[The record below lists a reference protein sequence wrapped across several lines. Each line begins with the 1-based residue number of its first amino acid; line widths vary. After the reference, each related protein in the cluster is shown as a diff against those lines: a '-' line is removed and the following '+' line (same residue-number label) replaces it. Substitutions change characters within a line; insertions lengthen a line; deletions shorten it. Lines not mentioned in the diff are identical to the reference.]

1 MMRSLFS
8 GVSGLKAHQQK
19 MDVIGNNIA
28 NVNTVGYKSS
38 RVTFSDILNQTISG
52 ATSPDSSTGR
62 GGTNPKQIGLG
73 VGINSISTVN
83 TSGSTESTGNQT
95 DLSISGNG
103 FFIVRSG
110 NNSTYQFTRAGNFT
124 LDELGNL
131 VTAEGMNVYGWM
143 DYGGVQLSDGSFEFN
158 TDALVEP
165 INIYSDAY
173 NGNKKLTAAK
183 ATENAIFEGNLDAT
197 EEALGTALD
206 DIGTTVPDTQFNTTL
221 TVYDSLGNEYEV
233 EVNFIKCFVD
243 STTDPDNPITSWY
256 WQIPDTSGLTAELSG
271 GSAAGGYIQFDSKG
285 NIITDEDDYT
295 TVPEI
300 EFTPGSTTG
309 AGSFDVKLD
318 FSTLT
323 MSSQDS
329 SVEVDSADGYPSG
342 TLQDY
347 SIGSDGI
354 IMGVYSNGM
363 QKPLGMIA
371 LVSFENPLGLMKAGS
386 NTYYATAN
394 SGDFI
399 NGSKAGSDGT
409 GTLSAG
415 TLEMSNVDLSNEFS
429 QLIITQRGFQANSR
443 VITASDE
450 MLQELVNLKR

>member
-28 NVNTVGYKSS
+28 NVNTVGYKSA

-62 GGTNPKQIGLG
+62 GGRNPIQVGLG
-73 VGINSISTVN
+73 VGITSIDTIN

-103 FFIVRSG
+103 FFIVRNG
-110 NNSTYQFTRAGNFT
+110 NNSTYQFTRAGNFS

-131 VTAEGMNVYGWM
+131 VTSDGMNVYGWL
-143 DYGGVQLSDGSFEFN
+143 DYGGVQQADGTFEFD
-158 TDALVEP
+158 TDKLVEP

-173 NGNKKLTAAK
+173 NYNKKIIAAQ
-183 ATENAIFEGNLDAT
+183 ATENASFKGNLDAT
-197 EEALGTALD
+197 ESAVGAALD
-206 DIGTTVPDTQFNTTL
+206 DIGTTIPDSQFNTTL
-221 TVYDSLGNEYEV
+221 TAYDSLGNEYEV
-233 EVNFIKCFVD
+233 EVNFMKCYVD
-243 STTDPDNPITSWY
+243 STTDADNPVTSWY
-256 WQIPDTSGLTAELSG
+256 WQVQDSDDLTIGTGVS
-271 GSAAGGYIQFDSKG
+271 GYIKFNSDG
-285 NIITDEDDYT
+285 EIITDDNDYT
-295 TVPEI
+295 TTPAI
-300 EFTPGSTTG
+300 AFIPDSSTGSSEFI
-309 AGSFDVKLD
+309 VNLD
-318 FSTLT
+318 FTNIT
-323 MSSQDS
+323 MNSQDS
-329 SVEVDSADGYPSG
+329 SVNSDTVDGYPSG
-342 TLQDY
+342 TLEDY

-354 IMGVYSNGM
+354 IMGVYSNGK
-363 QKPLGMIA
+363 QQPLGMIS
-371 LVSFENPLGLMKAGS
+371 LVSFDNPAGLLKAGS

-394 SGDFI
+394 SGDFT
-399 NGSKAGSDGT
+399 NGAKAGSEGT

-415 TLEMSNVDLSNEFS
+415 SLEMSNVDLSNEFS

-443 VITASDE
+443 VITTSDE